1 MTDPAQP
8 HPGRPDT
15 ARPRRSRP
23 DRRRLPGHPRPD
35 GAEGAP
41 PRSVTPGAARPGTGP
56 ADGASRRPHPAT
68 ESPPFPL
75 LSLRGAT
82 FAYED
87 GPVVLDGLDFDVR
100 EGRALAL
107 LGRNGSGK
115 TTLMRLLSG
124 GLRPLTGELT
134 VEGRP
139 VRYDRAGLT
148 RLRTT
153 VQLVVQDPDDQLFAA
168 SVAQDVS
175 FGPLNLGLPGA
186 EVRARV
192 AEALDALDIAPLA
205 DRPTHLLS
213 YGQRKRAAIA
223 GAVAMRPRVLI
234 LDEPTAG
241 LDPDGQERLLA
252 ILDRLRAGGTTV
264 VLATHDVD
272 LALRWAD
279 DAALLTPSGAH
290 TGPAA
295 VTLARADLLRQAG
308 LRLPWGVAAGRLLRR
323 VGLLGDGE
331 PGPRTPEELASALR
345 TAPPDGTATPPAVS
359 PGARGTRAPATGAL
373 ETAPPKTAAP
383 RTAARDT
390 ETPETAC
397 PETAAGGTETPETAN
412 PRTQAPEARAPG
424 TTAPGDTCL

>member
-1 MTDPAQP
+1 M
-8 HPGRPDT
+8 
-15 ARPRRSRP
+15 SE
-23 DRRRLPGHPRPD
+23 L
-35 GAEGAP
+35 
-41 PRSVTPGAARPGTGP
+41 VV
-56 ADGASRRPHPAT
+56 
-68 ESPPFPL
+68 
-75 LSLRGAT
+75 LRGAS

-87 GPVVLDGLDFDVR
+87 GPAVLDGLDFEVR

-124 GLRPLTGELT
+124 GLRPHTGTLT
-134 VEGRP
+134 VEGQP
-139 VRYDRAGLT
+139 VTYDRKGLT

-175 FGPLNLGLPGA
+175 FGPLNLGLPDP
-186 EVRARV
+186 EVRDRV
-192 AEALDALDIAPLA
+192 EEALAALDITALA

-213 YGQRKRAAIA
+213 YGQRKRTAIA

-252 ILDRLRAGGTTV
+252 TLDALRASGTTV
-264 VLATHDVD
+264 VMATHDVD

-295 VTLARADLLRQAG
+295 TALARTDLLHQAG
-308 LRLPWGVAAGRLLRR
+308 LRLPWGIAATRLLHAQ
-323 VGLLGDGE
+323 GLLTEGE
-331 PGPRTPEELASALR
+331 PGPRSPDELAAL
-345 TAPPDGTATPPAVS
+345 AK
-359 PGARGTRAPATGAL
+359 APAS
-373 ETAPPKTAAP
+373 PPVPA
-383 RTAARDT
+383 D
-390 ETPETAC
+390 
-397 PETAAGGTETPETAN
+397 G
-412 PRTQAPEARAPG
+412 
-424 TTAPGDTCL
+424 

>member
-1 MTDPAQP
+1 MSDPV
-8 HPGRPDT
+8 
-15 ARPRRSRP
+15 
-23 DRRRLPGHPRPD
+23 L
-35 GAEGAP
+35 
-41 PRSVTPGAARPGTGP
+41 VT
-56 ADGASRRPHPAT
+56 
-68 ESPPFPL
+68 
-75 LSLRGAT
+75 LRGAS

-87 GPVVLDGLDFDVR
+87 GPVVLDGLDFEVC

-124 GLRPLTGELT
+124 GLRPRTGELA

-139 VRYDRAGLT
+139 VTYDRKGLT

-175 FGPLNLGLPGA
+175 FGPLNLGLSDT

-192 AEALDALDIAPLA
+192 DEALGALGIGALA

-213 YGQRKRAAIA
+213 YGQRKRTAIA

-252 ILDRLRAGGTTV
+252 TLDGLRRSGTTV
-264 VLATHDVD
+264 VMATHDVD

-279 DAALLTPSGAH
+279 DAALLTPSGAR
-290 TGPAA
+290 TGPVAA
-295 VTLARADLLRQAG
+295 MLARTDLLRQAG
-308 LRLPWGVAAGRLLRR
+308 LRLPWGIAVAGLLREQ
-323 VGLLGDGE
+323 GLLADDAA
-331 PGPRTPEELASALR
+331 GPRTPEGLAALAQVR
-345 TAPPDGTATPPAVS
+345 RP
-359 PGARGTRAPATGAL
+359 
-373 ETAPPKTAAP
+373 
-383 RTAARDT
+383 
-390 ETPETAC
+390 
-397 PETAAGGTETPETAN
+397 
-412 PRTQAPEARAPG
+412 
-424 TTAPGDTCL
+424 

>member
-1 MTDPAQP
+1 MSDSALV
-8 HPGRPDT
+8 
-15 ARPRRSRP
+15 A
-23 DRRRLPGHPRPD
+23 
-35 GAEGAP
+35 
-41 PRSVTPGAARPGTGP
+41 
-56 ADGASRRPHPAT
+56 
-68 ESPPFPL
+68 
-75 LSLRGAT
+75 LRGAS

-87 GPVVLDGLDFDVR
+87 GPTVLDGLDFAIP

-115 TTLMRLLSG
+115 TTLTRLLSG
-124 GLRPLTGELT
+124 GLRPRTGELT

-139 VRYDRAGLT
+139 VRHDRKGLT

-175 FGPLNLGLPGA
+175 FGPLNLGLPDP

-192 AEALDALDIAPLA
+192 DEALAALDITALA

-213 YGQRKRAAIA
+213 YGQRKRTAIA

-241 LDPDGQERLLA
+241 LDPDGQERLLTT
-252 ILDRLRAGGTTV
+252 LDELRASGTTV
-264 VLATHDVD
+264 VMATHDVD

-295 VTLARADLLRQAG
+295 SMLARTELLRQAG
-308 LRLPWGVAAGRLLRR
+308 LRLPWGIAAARLLRDQ
-323 VGLLGDGE
+323 GLLTDDA
-331 PGPRTPEELASALR
+331 PGPRTPDELA
-345 TAPPDGTATPPAVS
+345 AVVRD
-359 PGARGTRAPATGAL
+359 AD
-373 ETAPPKTAAP
+373 AAS
-383 RTAARDT
+383 R
-390 ETPETAC
+390 
-397 PETAAGGTETPETAN
+397 
-412 PRTQAPEARAPG
+412 
-424 TTAPGDTCL
+424 